1 MEKEKYQK
9 IMELIK
15 DVDEC
20 SATTNRRNMILLM
33 FKNSFFENEDSLEN
47 HESWL
52 EKEEIKLNI
61 IIQLLLL
68 LLHFLNIA

>member
-1 MEKEKYQK
+1 MEQEKYQR

-15 DVDEC
+15 KVDEC
-20 SATTNRRNMILLM
+20 SATTIWPAILLM